1 MTAAIHQIAELPLG
15 PVTPDRWTAIIPAA
29 GRGSRLG
36 SDQPKILYPILG
48 KPILEWLLDALVPV
62 CRSFVLVLSP
72 EGRSAIEP
80 AARHRLGVELDV
92 VIQERP
98 TGMADAVR
106 LAAAVTRTE
115 FALTIWGDQVTV
127 SPKTIAVCAALHE

>member
-1 MTAAIHQIAELPLG
+1 MTAVIHRIAGLPLA
-15 PVTPDRWTAIIPAA
+15 PLTPDRWTAIIPAA

-48 KPILEWLLDALVPV
+48 RPILCWLLDALVPV
-62 CRSFVLVLSP
+62 CGNFVLVLSP
-72 EGRSAIEP
+72 EGRAVVEP
-80 AARHRLGVELDV
+80 MARQRLGAGLRL

-106 LAAAVTRTE
+106 
-115 FALTIWGDQVTV
+115 
-127 SPKTIAVCAALHE
+127 